1 MTTSILAIIGTVLT
15 ATGVFIAILGKYKMA
30 MYPYAF
36 ASIVWT
42 VVATLNIGDGSY
54 IIASVQIFNASLS
67 GILAVLM
74 NNMRKK

>member
-15 ATGVFIAILGKYKMA
+15 ATGVFISILGKYKMA

-42 VVATLNIGDGSY
+42 VVATLNIVDGSY

-74 NNMRKK
+74 NDIRR